1 MIDYNLLRVGNIL
14 SFVFYYWRL
23 LLDEI
28 IGRQDIYL
36 RAVTATIKYGCK
48 NDRENSLWTLFFYIY
63 FRKQMSRERLA
74 PTHPASISTIHIFR
88 HVTDQFCYFPPLL
101 SLFFTQPTSLY
112 NESKRNTSKKKR
124 EKEGETER
132 RRETRVTRKRKWD
145 TTGPHCPDEW
155 VNGQWRST
163 LKK

>member
-1 MIDYNLLRVGNIL
+1 MIDHNLLHIGNIF
-14 SFVFYYWRL
+14 SCVFYYWRL
-23 LLDEI
+23 FLDETI
-28 IGRQDIYL
+28 KRQDIICVLSRLQLY
-36 RAVTATIKYGCK
+36 TAAKTIA
-48 NDRENSLWTLFFYIY
+48 RTLCGFFFYTY
-63 FRKQMSRERLA
+63 FRKQMSRETSA
-74 PTHPASISTIHIFR
+74 NVSASISTIHIFR

-101 SLFFTQPTSLY
+101 PFFLHNLRPRTMRA
-112 NESKRNTSKKKR
+112 KGIRARKGGRK
-124 EKEGETER
+124 GETER